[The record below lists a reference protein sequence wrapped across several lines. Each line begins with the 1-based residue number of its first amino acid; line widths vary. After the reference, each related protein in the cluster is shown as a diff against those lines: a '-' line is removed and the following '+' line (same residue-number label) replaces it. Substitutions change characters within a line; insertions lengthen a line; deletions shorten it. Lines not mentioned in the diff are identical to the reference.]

1 MYPET
6 NNKNSQSVSQPFRVG
21 SHVSPPFHKNGEII
35 PPFQGGP
42 GGFLSYKYQPL
53 TDLFS
58 TDAIDLKNNKDYIPF
73 GEDNLLP
80 QQIIQLSRQVS
91 VHMAIL
97 NSKAFFITGN
107 SLTSENPRLKSWLP
121 VVNNNHEGLRDVLF
135 KVIFDELNTGNA
147 YIEIFTDTRKSFLF
161 LYHIDSSSVRLSAN
175 KDEIILHPDW
185 SQYKGKNDKHR
196 STVPLY
202 PYFKRVSRNLYHSAL
217 HIKQYEPRFVNYGLP
232 TWYAGLDS
240 VIIAG
245 LTDVWNKSRLENQF
259 TAQGLLII
267 PGVNSDEDAE
277 KLDAEFDKYKGFDN
291 EKSHD
296 IIVQYLSDLGI
307 GQSRE
312 TAQFIEFKKNDEAN
326 WSQLHQWAHN
336 NLLSIHNWYK
346 SLASFFGEKTGFDTQ
361 RILNEYEIALKTTI
375 KIKQSGYLALLKRL
389 LADFGFDASDL
400 SFTNEAPVYRINP
413 VKFVWEIR
421 KEDGLPYNPDDPNQQ
436 MYYAQLQN
444 TFIASKDAQNNKDKE
459 QNKSKNDTSR

>member
-1 MYPET
+1 MT
-6 NNKNSQSVSQPFRVG
+6 D
-21 SHVSPPFHKNGEII
+21 
-35 PPFQGGP
+35 
-42 GGFLSYKYQPL
+42 FLSYKYKPL

-58 TDAIDLKNNKDYIPF
+58 TDSIDLKNEKDFIPF
-73 GEDNLLP
+73 GDDNLLP
-80 QQIIQLSRQVS
+80 QQIVQLSRQVS
-91 VHMAIL
+91 VHRAIL
-97 NSKAFFITGN
+97 NSKSFFIAGN
-107 SLTSENPRLKSWLP
+107 NITSENPQLKAWLP
-121 VVNNNHEGLRDVLF
+121 VVNNYQEGLHDVLY

-147 YIEIFTDTRKSFLF
+147 YFEIFTDANKSFIY
-161 LYHIDSSSVRLSAN
+161 LYHIDSSMSRLAVNST
-175 KDEIILHPDW
+175 DIILHPDW
-185 SQYKGKNDKHR
+185 SQYKGKNDKFR
-196 STVPLY
+196 SSIPLY
-202 PYFKRVSRNLYHSAL
+202 PYFKKVDRNLYHSAI
-217 HIKQYEPRFVNYGLP
+217 HVKQYEPQFFNYGLP

-267 PGVNSDEDAE
+267 PGVNTEEDAE
-277 KLDAEFDKYKGFDN
+277 ELDAEFNKYKGFDN
-291 EKSHD
+291 ERSHD

-312 TAQFIEFKKNDEAN
+312 TAQFLEFKKNDEAN

-375 KIKQSGYLALLKRL
+375 KTKQSRYLAILKRL
-389 LADFGFDASDL
+389 LTDFGFDAKDL
-400 SFTNEAPVYRINP
+400 SFTNESPIYRINP

-421 KEDGLPYNPDDPNQQ
+421 KEDGLPYDHNDPNQQ

-444 TFIASKDAQNNKDKE
+444 TFTTSKDTQSQQDKE
-459 QNKSKNDTSR
+459 VNKSVKDPNR

>member
-1 MYPET
+1 MITKTTKSNSGKPLFSRVPE
-6 NNKNSQSVSQPFRVG
+6 G
-21 SHVSPPFHKNGEII
+21 L
-35 PPFQGGP
+35 
-42 GGFLSYKYQPL
+42 LSYKYQPL
-53 TDLFS
+53 SDLFS
-58 TDAIDLKNNKDYIPF
+58 TDSIELSNKKDFIPF

-91 VHMAIL
+91 VHRAIL
-97 NSKAFFITGN
+97 NSKAFFISGN
-107 SLTSENPRLKSWLP
+107 SLSSENQKLKSWLP
-121 VVNNNHEGLRDVLF
+121 EINNFHEGLHDVLY

-147 YIEIFTDTRKSFLF
+147 YFEIFTDASKSFLF
-161 LYHIDSSSVRLSAN
+161 LYHIDSSMVRLAVN

-196 STVPLY
+196 SSVPLY
-202 PYFKRVSRNLYHSAL
+202 PYFKKLDRNLYHSAF
-217 HIKQYEPRFVNYGLP
+217 HIKQYEPRFFNYGLP
-232 TWYAGLDS
+232 SWYAGLDS

-267 PGVNSDEDAE
+267 PGVNSDEDAQE
-277 KLDAEFDKYKGFDN
+277 LDAEFDKYKGFDN
-291 EKSHD
+291 EHSHD

-326 WSQLHQWAHN
+326 WTQLHQWAHN

-375 KIKQSGYLALLKRL
+375 KIKQSGYLSILKRL

-400 SFTNEAPVYRINP
+400 SFNNESPVYRINP

-421 KEDGLPYNPDDPNQQ
+421 KEDGLPYDPNDPNQQ

-444 TFIASKDAQNNKDKE
+444 TFTSSKDTQNSNDKE
-459 QNKSKNDTSR
+459 KNKSKHDTNR